1 MQCPDAAPV
10 NTGRSYLEATG
21 CSWAAYRCFFYL
33 QPAGKEAVYPVAKSA
48 NLETHMAEIK
58 YQLHDL

>member
-1 MQCPDAAPV
+1 MF
-10 NTGRSYLEATG
+10 LG
-21 CSWAAYRCFFYL
+21 CLQMLFYL